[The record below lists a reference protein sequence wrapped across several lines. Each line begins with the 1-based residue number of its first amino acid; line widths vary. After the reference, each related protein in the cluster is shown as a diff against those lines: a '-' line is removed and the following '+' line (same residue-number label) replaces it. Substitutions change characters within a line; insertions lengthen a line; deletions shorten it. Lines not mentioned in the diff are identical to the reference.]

1 MSNLFSTDNSQNYI
15 VVNSY
20 TDYYEY
26 SDDDK
31 IVRSDYY
38 TTISGDINDLLLL
51 TNTSLSNLN
60 SQIFDNMITTEES
73 YQKDISGYLYE
84 LSNNTVE
91 FKNL

>member
-1 MSNLFSTDNSQNYI
+1 MSSLISTDNSQNYL
-15 VVNSY
+15 VDDAV
-20 TDYYEY
+20 YYEY
-26 SDDDK
+26 SGNE

-51 TNTSLSNLN
+51 TDTSLSNLS
-60 SQIFDNMITTEES
+60 SQIFDNLITADLS
-73 YQKDISGYLYE
+73 YQADLSGYLYE